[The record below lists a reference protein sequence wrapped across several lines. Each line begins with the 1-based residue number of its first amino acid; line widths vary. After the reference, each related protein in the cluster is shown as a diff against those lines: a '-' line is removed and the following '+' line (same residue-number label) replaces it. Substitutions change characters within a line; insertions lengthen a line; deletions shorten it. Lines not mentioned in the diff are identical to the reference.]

1 MRKCFYSEPLRL
13 QDKNELGLFAPLQFN
28 PILLSNTAAHTKVKR
43 TVLRITSN
51 QLVQNC
57 EGASRREF
65 LRIGALGLG
74 GLTLPRMLAL
84 AGENTS
90 VVRDKAVV
98 VLNLQ
103 GGPSQVETF
112 DPKMTAPREYRAMFG
127 EVKTTLPGI
136 TFGAQF
142 PMLAKLA
149 HKMAVV
155 RSYRHGIGSHGPAAL
170 HVAAGGNP
178 TGACMASLYAR
189 VAGITNP
196 KTGIPN
202 NTIVIPAAAGS
213 EYKDLSAVPQRVTD
227 TGSLPP
233 AYKAFDPSKGSTLL
247 DDMKLNL
254 PSGRFD
260 NRRELLQQFDKLRR
274 NVDTQIQNVSTFEQQ
289 AINIV
294 LRGMSTAFDL
304 SKEDSRT
311 IERYDTGQIKPSAS
325 VQKRNSYAKQFSP
338 VALGKQM
345 LMARRLVEAGCGF
358 VTVTCTGWDMHGGG
372 KEYTIT
378 DGMPVQAPA
387 VDRAASAFIEDL
399 IQRGL
404 YDKVLLVITGEFG
417 RTPKINNKGG
427 RDHWG
432 NLCTL
437 AFAGGGLKMGQ
448 VVGAS
453 NKTVSE
459 PARDQVTSNQLLGTV
474 MHTLMDIPNLR
485 LRTDLPGDIQRVITS
500 SRPIPQL
507 V

>member
-1 MRKCFYSEPLRL
+1 M
-13 QDKNELGLFAPLQFN
+13 
-28 PILLSNTAAHTKVKR
+28 
-43 TVLRITSN
+43 LRITSN
-51 QLVQNC
+51 QLAQNC
-57 EGASRREF
+57 EGGNRREF

-74 GLTLPRMLAL
+74 GLTLPGMLAV
-84 AGENTS
+84 AGEDTS

-127 EVKTTLPGI
+127 EVKTSLPGI
-136 TFGAQF
+136 TFGSQF

-149 HKMAVV
+149 NKMAVV

-178 TGACMASLYAR
+178 TKACMASLYAR

-196 KTGIPN
+196 RTGLPN
-202 NTIVIPAAAGS
+202 NTIVIPAAIGPD
-213 EYKDLSAVPQRVTD
+213 YKNLSAVPQRVTD
-227 TGSLPP
+227 TGTLPA

-247 DDMKLNL
+247 EDMKLNL
-254 PSGRFD
+254 PAGRLD
-260 NRRELLQQFDKLRR
+260 DRKSLLHELDQLRR
-274 NVDTQIQNVSTFEQQ
+274 RVDSQIENTSTFEQQ
-289 AINIV
+289 AMNIV
-294 LRGMSTAFDL
+294 LRGMSSAFDL
-304 SKEDSRT
+304 SKEAPHT
-311 IERYDTGQIKPSAS
+311 LARYDTAAITPDAGTM
-325 VQKRNSYAKQFSP
+325 KRNSYAKQFSP
-338 VALGKQM
+338 VTLGKQM

-387 VDRAASAFIEDL
+387 VDRAASAFIEDI

-404 YDKVLLVITGEFG
+404 YEKVLLVITGEFG

-459 PARDQVTSNQLLGTV
+459 PARDLVSSNMLLGTI
-474 MHTLMDIPNLR
+474 MHTLLDIPNLR
-485 LRTDLPGDIQRVITS
+485 LRTDLPDDVQRVIS
-500 SRPIPQL
+500 NSRPIPQL

>member
-1 MRKCFYSEPLRL
+1 MM
-13 QDKNELGLFAPLQFN
+13 
-28 PILLSNTAAHTKVKR
+28 
-43 TVLRITSN
+43 RITSN
-51 QLVQNC
+51 EFTRTC

-74 GLTLPRMLAL
+74 GLTLPGILAL
-84 AGENTS
+84 AGENTN

-155 RSYRHGIGSHGPAAL
+155 RSYQHGIGSHGPAAL
-170 HVAAGGNP
+170 HVASGGNP
-178 TGACMASLYAR
+178 TGACMASLYSR
-189 VAGITNP
+189 VAGITNA

-202 NTIVIPAAAGS
+202 NTIVIPTACGP
-213 EYKDLSAVPQRVTD
+213 EYKGLSAVPQRVTD

-247 DDMKLNL
+247 EDMKLNL

-274 NVDTQIQNVSTFEQQ
+274 NVDTQIKNVSTFEQQ
-289 AINIV
+289 AMDIV
-294 LRGMSTAFDL
+294 LRGMSKAFDL
-304 SKEDSRT
+304 SKEDT
-311 IERYDTGQIKPSAS
+311 HTLERYDTGHIKPDAD
-325 VQKRNSYAKQFSP
+325 VQKRNSYAKRFSP

-404 YDKVLLVITGEFG
+404 YEKVLLVITGEFG

-437 AFAGGGLKMGQ
+437 AFAGGDLKMGQ

-459 PARDQVTSNQLLGTV
+459 PARDQVSSNQLLGTI
-474 MHTLMDIPNLR
+474 MHSLLDIPNLR
-485 LRTDLPGDIQRVITS
+485 LRTDLPDDVQRVITT

>member
-1 MRKCFYSEPLRL
+1 MINVTANQINRDCA
-13 QDKNELGLFAPLQFN
+13 GAP
-28 PILLSNTAAHTKVKR
+28 
-43 TVLRITSN
+43 
-51 QLVQNC
+51 
-57 EGASRREF
+57 RREF

-74 GLTLPRMLAL
+74 GVTLPRVLAL
-84 AGENTS
+84 ASGGLD
-90 VVRDKAVV
+90 VVHDKAVV
-98 VLNLQ
+98 ILNLQ
-103 GGPSQVETF
+103 GGPTQVETF

-127 EVKTTLPGI
+127 EVKTTLPGV
-136 TFGAQF
+136 TFGSQF

-155 RSYRHGIGSHGPAAL
+155 RSYRHGISSHGPAAL

-178 TGACMASLYAR
+178 TGACMASLYSR

-202 NTIVIPAAAGS
+202 NTIVIPAAAGPA
-213 EYKDLSAVPQRVTD
+213 YKDLSAVPQRVTA

-247 DDMKLNL
+247 EDMKLNL
-254 PSGRFD
+254 PNGRFD
-260 NRRELLQQFDKLRR
+260 DRRQLLKEFDKLRR
-274 NVDTQIQNVSTFEQQ
+274 RVDTQIENASAFEQQ
-289 AINIV
+289 ALNIV
-294 LRGMSTAFDL
+294 LRGISKAFDL
-304 SKEDSRT
+304 SKEDPRT
-311 IERYDTGQIKPSAS
+311 LARYDTGHIKPDAGTM
-325 VQKRNSYAKQFSP
+325 KRNSYAKQFSP

-358 VTVTCTGWDMHGGG
+358 LTVTCTGWDMHGGG
-372 KEYTIT
+372 KEYTVT

-387 VDRAASAFIEDL
+387 VDRAASAFIEDI

-404 YDKVLLVITGEFG
+404 YEKVLLVITGEFG
-417 RTPKINNKGG
+417 RTPKINPKGG

-448 VVGAS
+448 VIGAS

-459 PARDQVTSNQLLGTV
+459 PARDLVTSNMLLGTV
-474 MHTLMDIPNLR
+474 MHTLMNTSTLR
-485 LRTDLPGDIQRVITS
+485 LRTDLPDDVRGVIS
-500 SRPIPQL
+500 NSRPIPQL

>member
-1 MRKCFYSEPLRL
+1 
-13 QDKNELGLFAPLQFN
+13 
-28 PILLSNTAAHTKVKR
+28 
-43 TVLRITSN
+43 
-51 QLVQNC
+51 
-57 EGASRREF
+57 
-65 LRIGALGLG
+65 
-74 GLTLPRMLAL
+74 MLAL
-84 AGENTS
+84 ASGGLD
-90 VVRDKAVV
+90 VVHDKAVV
-98 VLNLQ
+98 ILNLQ

-112 DPKMTAPREYRAMFG
+112 DPKMSAPLEYRAMFG
-127 EVKTTLPGI
+127 EVKTTLPGV
-136 TFGAQF
+136 TFGSQF

-155 RSYRHGIGSHGPAAL
+155 RSYRHGISSHGPAAL

-178 TGACMASLYAR
+178 TGACMASLYSR

-202 NTIVIPAAAGS
+202 NTIVIPAAAGPA
-213 EYKDLSAVPQRVTD
+213 YKDLSAVPQRVTA

-247 DDMKLNL
+247 EDMKLNL
-254 PSGRFD
+254 PNGRFD
-260 NRRELLQQFDKLRR
+260 DRRQLLKEFDKLRR
-274 NVDTQIQNVSTFEQQ
+274 RVDTQIENASAFEQQ
-289 AINIV
+289 ALNIV
-294 LRGMSTAFDL
+294 LRGISKAFDL
-304 SKEDSRT
+304 SKEDPRT
-311 IERYDTGQIKPSAS
+311 LARYDTGHIKPDAGTM
-325 VQKRNSYAKQFSP
+325 KRNSYAKQFSP

-358 VTVTCTGWDMHGGG
+358 LTVTCTGWDMHGGG
-372 KEYTIT
+372 KEYTVT

-387 VDRAASAFIEDL
+387 VDRAASAFIEDI

-404 YDKVLLVITGEFG
+404 YEKVLLVITGEFG
-417 RTPKINNKGG
+417 RTPKINPKGG

-448 VVGAS
+448 VIGAS

-459 PARDQVTSNQLLGTV
+459 PARDLVTSNMLLGTV
-474 MHTLMDIPNLR
+474 MHTLMDTSTLR
-485 LRTDLPGDIQRVITS
+485 LRTDLPDDVRGVIS
-500 SRPIPQL
+500 NSRPIPQL

>member
-1 MRKCFYSEPLRL
+1 M
-13 QDKNELGLFAPLQFN
+13 
-28 PILLSNTAAHTKVKR
+28 I
-43 TVLRITSN
+43 RITSN
-51 QLVQNC
+51 DLASTC
-57 EGASRREF
+57 EGVSRREF

-74 GLTLPRMLAL
+74 GLTLPRMLAV
-84 AGENTS
+84 AGEATS

-127 EVKTTLPGI
+127 EVKTSLPGI

-149 HKMAVV
+149 NKMAVV

-178 TGACMASLYAR
+178 TKACMASLYAR

-196 KTGIPN
+196 RTGLPN
-202 NTIVIPAAAGS
+202 NTIVIPAAIS
-213 EYKDLSAVPQRVTD
+213 PDYKDLSAVPQRVTD
-227 TGSLPP
+227 TGTLPP

-247 DDMKLNL
+247 EDMKLNL
-254 PSGRFD
+254 PAGRFD
-260 NRRELLQQFDKLRR
+260 DRKSLLREFDQLRR
-274 NVDTQIQNVSTFEQQ
+274 RVDSQIENTSTFEQQ
-289 AINIV
+289 AMNIV
-294 LRGMSTAFDL
+294 LRGMSAAFDL
-304 SKEDSRT
+304 SKEDPRT
-311 IERYDTGQIKPSAS
+311 LARYDTGAIKPDAGTM
-325 VQKRNSYAKQFSP
+325 KRNSYAKQFSP

-387 VDRAASAFIEDL
+387 VDRAASAFIEDI

-404 YDKVLLVITGEFG
+404 YEKVLLVITGEFG
-417 RTPKINNKGG
+417 RTPKLNAKGG

-448 VVGAS
+448 IIGAS

-459 PARDQVTSNQLLGTV
+459 PARDQVSSSQLLGTV
-474 MHTLMDIPNLR
+474 MHTLLDIPNLR
-485 LRTDLPGDIQRVITS
+485 LRNNFPAEIQRVITNS
-500 SRPIPQL
+500 QPIKQL
-507 V
+507 I

>member
-1 MRKCFYSEPLRL
+1 M
-13 QDKNELGLFAPLQFN
+13 
-28 PILLSNTAAHTKVKR
+28 I
-43 TVLRITSN
+43 RITSN
-51 QLVQNC
+51 DLASTC
-57 EGASRREF
+57 EGVSRREF

-74 GLTLPRMLAL
+74 GLTLPRMLAV
-84 AGENTS
+84 AGEATS

-127 EVKTTLPGI
+127 EVKTSLPGI

-149 HKMAVV
+149 NKMAVV
-155 RSYRHGIGSHGPAAL
+155 RSYRHGISSHGPAAL

-178 TGACMASLYAR
+178 TKACMASLYAR

-196 KTGIPN
+196 RTGLPN
-202 NTIVIPAAAGS
+202 NTIVIPAAIS
-213 EYKDLSAVPQRVTD
+213 PDYKDLSAVPQRVTD
-227 TGSLPP
+227 TGTLPP

-247 DDMKLNL
+247 EDMKLNL
-254 PSGRFD
+254 PAGRFD
-260 NRRELLQQFDKLRR
+260 DRKSLLREFDQLRR
-274 NVDTQIQNVSTFEQQ
+274 RVDSQIENTSTFEQQ
-289 AINIV
+289 AMNIV
-294 LRGMSTAFDL
+294 LRGMSAAFDL
-304 SKEDSRT
+304 SKEDPRT
-311 IERYDTGQIKPSAS
+311 LARYDTGAIKPDAGTM
-325 VQKRNSYAKQFSP
+325 KRNSYAKQFSP

-387 VDRAASAFIEDL
+387 VDRAASAFIEDI

-404 YDKVLLVITGEFG
+404 YEKVLLVITGEFG
-417 RTPKINNKGG
+417 RTPKINAKGG

-448 VVGAS
+448 IIGAS

-459 PARDQVTSNQLLGTV
+459 PARDQVSSSQLLGTV
-474 MHTLMDIPNLR
+474 MHTLLDIPNLR
-485 LRTDLPGDIQRVITS
+485 LRNNFPAEIQRVITNS
-500 SRPIPQL
+500 QPIKQL
-507 V
+507 I

>member
-1 MRKCFYSEPLRL
+1 M
-13 QDKNELGLFAPLQFN
+13 
-28 PILLSNTAAHTKVKR
+28 I
-43 TVLRITSN
+43 RITSN
-51 QLVQNC
+51 DLASTC
-57 EGASRREF
+57 EGVSRREF

-74 GLTLPRMLAL
+74 GLTLPRMLAV
-84 AGENTS
+84 AGEATS

-127 EVKTTLPGI
+127 EVKTSLPGI

-149 HKMAVV
+149 NKMAVV
-155 RSYRHGIGSHGPAAL
+155 RSYRHGISSHGPAAL

-178 TGACMASLYAR
+178 TKACMASLYAR

-196 KTGIPN
+196 RTGLPN
-202 NTIVIPAAAGS
+202 NTIVIPAAIS
-213 EYKDLSAVPQRVTD
+213 PDYKDLSAVPQRVTD
-227 TGSLPP
+227 TGTLPP

-247 DDMKLNL
+247 EDMKLNL
-254 PSGRFD
+254 PAGRFD
-260 NRRELLQQFDKLRR
+260 DRKSLLREFDQLRR
-274 NVDTQIQNVSTFEQQ
+274 RVDSQIENTSTFEQQ
-289 AINIV
+289 AMNIV
-294 LRGMSTAFDL
+294 LRGMSAAFDL
-304 SKEDSRT
+304 SKEDPRT
-311 IERYDTGQIKPSAS
+311 LARYDTGDIKPDAGTM
-325 VQKRNSYAKQFSP
+325 KRNSYAKQFSP

-387 VDRAASAFIEDL
+387 VDRAASAFIEDI

-404 YDKVLLVITGEFG
+404 YEKVLLVITGEFG
-417 RTPKINNKGG
+417 RTPKINAKGG

-448 VVGAS
+448 IIGAS

-459 PARDQVTSNQLLGTV
+459 PARDHVSSSQLLGAV
-474 MHTLMDIPNLR
+474 MHTLLDIPNLR
-485 LRTDLPGDIQRVITS
+485 LRNNFPPEIQRVITNS
-500 SRPIPQL
+500 QPIKQL
-507 V
+507 I

>member
-1 MRKCFYSEPLRL
+1 M
-13 QDKNELGLFAPLQFN
+13 
-28 PILLSNTAAHTKVKR
+28 I
-43 TVLRITSN
+43 RITSN
-51 QLVQNC
+51 DLASTC
-57 EGASRREF
+57 EGVSRREF

-74 GLTLPRMLAL
+74 GLTLPRMLTV
-84 AGENTS
+84 AGEDTS

-127 EVKTTLPGI
+127 EVKTSLPGI

-149 HKMAVV
+149 NKMAVV

-178 TGACMASLYAR
+178 TKACMASLYAR

-196 KTGIPN
+196 RPGLPN
-202 NTIVIPAAAGS
+202 NTIVIPAAIS
-213 EYKDLSAVPQRVTD
+213 PDYKDLSAVPQRVTD
-227 TGSLPP
+227 TGTLPP

-247 DDMKLNL
+247 EDMKLNL
-254 PSGRFD
+254 PAGRFD
-260 NRRELLQQFDKLRR
+260 DRKSLLREFDQLRR
-274 NVDTQIQNVSTFEQQ
+274 RVDSQIENTSTFEQQ
-289 AINIV
+289 AMNIV
-294 LRGMSTAFDL
+294 LRGMSAAFDL
-304 SKEDSRT
+304 SKEDPRT
-311 IERYDTGQIKPSAS
+311 LARYDTGDIKPDAGTM
-325 VQKRNSYAKQFSP
+325 KRNSYAKQFSP

-387 VDRAASAFIEDL
+387 VDRAASDFIEDI

-404 YDKVLLVITGEFG
+404 YEKELLVITGEFG
-417 RTPKINNKGG
+417 RTPKINAKGG

-448 VVGAS
+448 IIGAS
-453 NKTVSE
+453 NKPVSE
-459 PARDQVTSNQLLGTV
+459 PARDQVSSSQLLGTV
-474 MHTLMDIPNLR
+474 MHTLLDIPNLR
-485 LRTDLPGDIQRVITS
+485 LRNNFPAEIQRVITNS
-500 SRPIPQL
+500 QPIKQL
-507 V
+507 I

>member
-1 MRKCFYSEPLRL
+1 M
-13 QDKNELGLFAPLQFN
+13 
-28 PILLSNTAAHTKVKR
+28 
-43 TVLRITSN
+43 RITSN
-51 QLVQNC
+51 QLAQNC
-57 EGASRREF
+57 EGGSRREF

-74 GLTLPRMLAL
+74 GLTLPGMLAV
-84 AGENTS
+84 AGEDTS

-127 EVKTTLPGI
+127 EVKTSLPGI
-136 TFGAQF
+136 TFGSQF

-149 HKMAVV
+149 NKMAVV

-178 TGACMASLYAR
+178 TKACMASLYAR

-196 KTGIPN
+196 RTGLPN
-202 NTIVIPAAAGS
+202 NTIVIPAAIGPD
-213 EYKDLSAVPQRVTD
+213 YKNLSAVPQRVTD
-227 TGSLPP
+227 TGTLPP

-247 DDMKLNL
+247 EDMKLNL
-254 PSGRFD
+254 PAGRFD
-260 NRRELLQQFDKLRR
+260 DRKSLLHEFDQLRHR
-274 NVDTQIQNVSTFEQQ
+274 VDSQIENTSTFEQQ
-289 AINIV
+289 AMNIV
-294 LRGMSTAFDL
+294 LRGMSSAFDL
-304 SKEDSRT
+304 SKEAPHT
-311 IERYDTGQIKPSAS
+311 LARYDTAAIKPDAGTM
-325 VQKRNSYAKQFSP
+325 KRNSYAKQFSP
-338 VALGKQM
+338 VTLGKQM

-387 VDRAASAFIEDL
+387 VDRAASAFIEDI

-404 YDKVLLVITGEFG
+404 YEKVLLVITGEFG

-459 PARDQVTSNQLLGTV
+459 PARDLVSSNMLLGTI
-474 MHTLMDIPNLR
+474 MHTLLDIPNLR
-485 LRTDLPGDIQRVITS
+485 LRTDLPDDVQRVITS

>member
-1 MRKCFYSEPLRL
+1 
-13 QDKNELGLFAPLQFN
+13 
-28 PILLSNTAAHTKVKR
+28 
-43 TVLRITSN
+43 
-51 QLVQNC
+51 
-57 EGASRREF
+57 
-65 LRIGALGLG
+65 
-74 GLTLPRMLAL
+74 MLAV
-84 AGENTS
+84 AGEATS

-127 EVKTTLPGI
+127 EVKTSLPGI

-149 HKMAVV
+149 NKMAVV
-155 RSYRHGIGSHGPAAL
+155 RSYRHGISSHGPAAL

-178 TGACMASLYAR
+178 TKACMASLYAR

-196 KTGIPN
+196 RTGLPN
-202 NTIVIPAAAGS
+202 NTIVIPAAIS
-213 EYKDLSAVPQRVTD
+213 PDYKDLSAVPQRVTD
-227 TGSLPP
+227 TGTLPP

-247 DDMKLNL
+247 EDMKLNL
-254 PSGRFD
+254 PADRFD
-260 NRRELLQQFDKLRR
+260 DRKSLLREFDQLRR
-274 NVDTQIQNVSTFEQQ
+274 RVDSQIENTSTFEQQ
-289 AINIV
+289 AMNIV
-294 LRGMSTAFDL
+294 LRGMSAAFDL

-311 IERYDTGQIKPSAS
+311 LARYDTAAIKPDAGTM
-325 VQKRNSYAKQFSP
+325 KRNSYAKQFSP

-387 VDRAASAFIEDL
+387 VDRAASAFIEDI

-404 YDKVLLVITGEFG
+404 YEKVLLVITGEFG
-417 RTPKINNKGG
+417 RTPKLNAKGG

-448 VVGAS
+448 IIGAS

-459 PARDQVTSNQLLGTV
+459 PARDHVSSSQLLGTV
-474 MHTLMDIPNLR
+474 MHTLLDIPNLR
-485 LRTDLPGDIQRVITS
+485 LRNNFPAEIQQIITNS
-500 SRPIPQL
+500 QPIKQL

>member
-1 MRKCFYSEPLRL
+1 M
-13 QDKNELGLFAPLQFN
+13 
-28 PILLSNTAAHTKVKR
+28 
-43 TVLRITSN
+43 LRITSN

-57 EGASRREF
+57 EGGSRREF

-74 GLTLPRMLAL
+74 GLTLPRMLAV
-84 AGENTS
+84 AGEDTS

-127 EVKTTLPGI
+127 EVKTSLPGI
-136 TFGAQF
+136 TFGSQF

-149 HKMAVV
+149 NKMAVV

-178 TGACMASLYAR
+178 TKACMASLYAR

-196 KTGIPN
+196 RTGLPN
-202 NTIVIPAAAGS
+202 NTIVIPAAIGPD
-213 EYKDLSAVPQRVTD
+213 YKNLSAVPQRVTD
-227 TGSLPP
+227 TGTLPP

-247 DDMKLNL
+247 EDMKLNL
-254 PSGRFD
+254 PAGRFD
-260 NRRELLQQFDKLRR
+260 DRKSLLHEFDQLRHR
-274 NVDTQIQNVSTFEQQ
+274 VDSQIENTSTFEQQ
-289 AINIV
+289 AMNIV
-294 LRGMSTAFDL
+294 LRGMSSAFDL
-304 SKEDSRT
+304 SKEAPHT
-311 IERYDTGQIKPSAS
+311 LARYDTAAIKPDAGTM
-325 VQKRNSYAKQFSP
+325 KRNSYAKQFSP
-338 VALGKQM
+338 VTLGKQM

-387 VDRAASAFIEDL
+387 VDRAASAFIEDI

-404 YDKVLLVITGEFG
+404 YEKVLLVITGEFG

-432 NLCTL
+432 NLSTL
-437 AFAGGGLKMGQ
+437 AYAGGGLKMGQ

-459 PARDQVTSNQLLGTV
+459 PARDLVSSNMLLGTI
-474 MHTLMDIPNLR
+474 MHTLLDIPNLR
-485 LRTDLPGDIQRVITS
+485 LRTDLPDDVQRVIS
-500 SRPIPQL
+500 NSRPIPQL

>member
-1 MRKCFYSEPLRL
+1 M
-13 QDKNELGLFAPLQFN
+13 
-28 PILLSNTAAHTKVKR
+28 LS
-43 TVLRITSN
+43 ITSN
-51 QLVQNC
+51 DWATNC
-57 EGASRREF
+57 EGVRRREF

-84 AGENTS
+84 ASGGLD
-90 VVRDKAVV
+90 VVHDKAVV
-98 VLNLQ
+98 ILNLQ

-112 DPKMTAPREYRAMFG
+112 DPKMSAPLEYRAMFG
-127 EVKTTLPGI
+127 EVKTTLPGV
-136 TFGAQF
+136 TFGSQF

-155 RSYRHGIGSHGPAAL
+155 RSYRHGISSHGPAAL

-178 TGACMASLYAR
+178 TGACMASLYSR

-202 NTIVIPAAAGS
+202 NTIVIPAAAGPA
-213 EYKDLSAVPQRVTD
+213 YKDLSAVPQRVTA

-247 DDMKLNL
+247 EDMKLNL
-254 PSGRFD
+254 PNGRFD
-260 NRRELLQQFDKLRR
+260 DRRQLLKEFDKLRR
-274 NVDTQIQNVSTFEQQ
+274 RVDTQIENASAFEQQ
-289 AINIV
+289 ALNIV
-294 LRGMSTAFDL
+294 LRGISKAFDL
-304 SKEDSRT
+304 SKEDPRT
-311 IERYDTGQIKPSAS
+311 LARYDTGHIKPDAGTM
-325 VQKRNSYAKQFSP
+325 KRNSYAKQFSP

-358 VTVTCTGWDMHGGG
+358 LTVTCTGWDMHGGG
-372 KEYTIT
+372 KEYTVT

-387 VDRAASAFIEDL
+387 VDRAASAFIEDI

-404 YDKVLLVITGEFG
+404 YEKVLLVITGEFG
-417 RTPKINNKGG
+417 RTPKINPKGG

-448 VVGAS
+448 VIGAS

-459 PARDQVTSNQLLGTV
+459 PARDLVTSNMLLGTV
-474 MHTLMDIPNLR
+474 MHTLMDTSTLR
-485 LRTDLPGDIQRVITS
+485 LRTNLPDDVRGVIS
-500 SRPIPQL
+500 NSRPIPQL

>member
-1 MRKCFYSEPLRL
+1 M
-13 QDKNELGLFAPLQFN
+13 
-28 PILLSNTAAHTKVKR
+28 LS
-43 TVLRITSN
+43 ITSN
-51 QLVQNC
+51 DWATNC
-57 EGASRREF
+57 EGVRRREF

-84 AGENTS
+84 ASGGLD
-90 VVRDKAVV
+90 VVHDKAVV
-98 VLNLQ
+98 ILNLQ
-103 GGPSQVETF
+103 GGPTQVETF
-112 DPKMTAPREYRAMFG
+112 DPKMSAPREYRSMFG
-127 EVKTTLPGI
+127 EVKTTLPGV
-136 TFGAQF
+136 TFGSQF

-155 RSYRHGIGSHGPAAL
+155 RSYRHGISSHGPAAL

-178 TGACMASLYAR
+178 TGACMASLYSR

-202 NTIVIPAAAGS
+202 NTIVIPAAAGPA
-213 EYKDLSAVPQRVTD
+213 YKDLSAVPQRVTA

-247 DDMKLNL
+247 EDMKLNL
-254 PSGRFD
+254 PNGRFD
-260 NRRELLQQFDKLRR
+260 DRRQLLKEFDKLRR
-274 NVDTQIQNVSTFEQQ
+274 RVDTQIENASAFEQQ
-289 AINIV
+289 ALNIV
-294 LRGMSTAFDL
+294 LRGISKAFDL
-304 SKEDSRT
+304 SKEDPRT
-311 IERYDTGQIKPSAS
+311 LARYDTGHIKPDAGTM
-325 VQKRNSYAKQFSP
+325 KRNSYAKQFSP

-358 VTVTCTGWDMHGGG
+358 LTVTCTGWDMHGGG
-372 KEYTIT
+372 KEYTVT

-387 VDRAASAFIEDL
+387 VDRAASAFIEDI

-404 YDKVLLVITGEFG
+404 YEKVLLVITGEFG
-417 RTPKINNKGG
+417 RTPKINPKGG

-448 VVGAS
+448 VIGAS

-459 PARDQVTSNQLLGTV
+459 PARDLVTSNMLLGTV
-474 MHTLMDIPNLR
+474 MHTLMNTSTLR
-485 LRTDLPGDIQRVITS
+485 LRTDLPDDVRGVIS
-500 SRPIPQL
+500 NSRPIPQL

>member
-1 MRKCFYSEPLRL
+1 M
-13 QDKNELGLFAPLQFN
+13 
-28 PILLSNTAAHTKVKR
+28 LS
-43 TVLRITSN
+43 ITSN
-51 QLVQNC
+51 DWATNC
-57 EGASRREF
+57 EGVRRREF

-84 AGENTS
+84 ASGGLD
-90 VVRDKAVV
+90 VVHDKAVV
-98 VLNLQ
+98 ILNLQ

-112 DPKMTAPREYRAMFG
+112 DPKMSAPLEYRAMFG
-127 EVKTTLPGI
+127 EVKTTLPGV
-136 TFGAQF
+136 TFGSQF

-155 RSYRHGIGSHGPAAL
+155 RSYRHGISSHGPAAL

-178 TGACMASLYAR
+178 TGACMASLYSR

-202 NTIVIPAAAGS
+202 NTIVIPAAAGPA
-213 EYKDLSAVPQRVTD
+213 YKDLSAVPQRVTA

-247 DDMKLNL
+247 EDMKLNL
-254 PSGRFD
+254 PNGRFD
-260 NRRELLQQFDKLRR
+260 DRRQLLKEFNKLRR
-274 NVDTQIQNVSTFEQQ
+274 RVDTQIENASAFEQQ
-289 AINIV
+289 ALNIV
-294 LRGMSTAFDL
+294 LRGISKAFDL
-304 SKEDSRT
+304 SKEDPRT
-311 IERYDTGQIKPSAS
+311 LARYDTGHIKPDAGTM
-325 VQKRNSYAKQFSP
+325 KRNSYAKQFSP

-358 VTVTCTGWDMHGGG
+358 LTVTCTGWDMHGGG
-372 KEYTIT
+372 KEYTVT

-387 VDRAASAFIEDL
+387 VDRAASAFIEDI

-404 YDKVLLVITGEFG
+404 YEKVLLVITGEFG
-417 RTPKINNKGG
+417 RTPTINPKGG

-448 VVGAS
+448 VIGAS

-459 PARDQVTSNQLLGTV
+459 PARDLVTSNMLLGTV
-474 MHTLMDIPNLR
+474 MHTLMDTSTLR
-485 LRTDLPGDIQRVITS
+485 LRTNLPDDVRGVIS
-500 SRPIPQL
+500 NSRPIPQL

>member
-1 MRKCFYSEPLRL
+1 MINVTANQINRDCA
-13 QDKNELGLFAPLQFN
+13 GAP
-28 PILLSNTAAHTKVKR
+28 
-43 TVLRITSN
+43 
-51 QLVQNC
+51 
-57 EGASRREF
+57 RREF

-84 AGENTS
+84 ASGGLD
-90 VVRDKAVV
+90 VVHDKAVV
-98 VLNLQ
+98 ILNLQ

-112 DPKMTAPREYRAMFG
+112 DPKMSAPLEYRAMFG
-127 EVKTTLPGI
+127 EVKTTLPGV
-136 TFGAQF
+136 TFGSQF

-155 RSYRHGIGSHGPAAL
+155 RSYRHGISSHGPAAL

-178 TGACMASLYAR
+178 TGACMASLYSR

-202 NTIVIPAAAGS
+202 NTIVIPAAAGPA
-213 EYKDLSAVPQRVTD
+213 YKDLSAVPQRVTA

-247 DDMKLNL
+247 EDMKLNL
-254 PSGRFD
+254 PNGRFD
-260 NRRELLQQFDKLRR
+260 DRRQLLKEFDKLRR
-274 NVDTQIQNVSTFEQQ
+274 RVDTQIENASAFEQQ
-289 AINIV
+289 ALNIV
-294 LRGMSTAFDL
+294 LRGISKAFDL
-304 SKEDSRT
+304 SKEDPRT
-311 IERYDTGQIKPSAS
+311 LARYDTGHIKPDAGTM
-325 VQKRNSYAKQFSP
+325 KRNSYAKQFSP

-358 VTVTCTGWDMHGGG
+358 LTVTCTGWDMHGGG
-372 KEYTIT
+372 KEYTVT

-387 VDRAASAFIEDL
+387 VDRAASAFIEDI

-404 YDKVLLVITGEFG
+404 YEKVLLVITGEFG
-417 RTPKINNKGG
+417 RTPKINPKGG

-448 VVGAS
+448 VIGAS

-459 PARDQVTSNQLLGTV
+459 PARDLVTSNMLLGTV
-474 MHTLMDIPNLR
+474 MHTLMNTSTLR
-485 LRTDLPGDIQRVITS
+485 LRTDLPDDVRGVIS
-500 SRPIPQL
+500 NSRPIPQL

>member
-1 MRKCFYSEPLRL
+1 M
-13 QDKNELGLFAPLQFN
+13 
-28 PILLSNTAAHTKVKR
+28 I
-43 TVLRITSN
+43 RITSN
-51 QLVQNC
+51 DLASTC
-57 EGASRREF
+57 EGVSRREF

-74 GLTLPRMLAL
+74 GLTLPRMLAV
-84 AGENTS
+84 AGEATS

-127 EVKTTLPGI
+127 EVKTSLPGI

-149 HKMAVV
+149 NKMAVV

-178 TGACMASLYAR
+178 TKACMASLYAR

-196 KTGIPN
+196 RTGLPN
-202 NTIVIPAAAGS
+202 NTIVIPAAIS
-213 EYKDLSAVPQRVTD
+213 PDYKDLSAVPQRVTD
-227 TGSLPP
+227 TGTLPP

-247 DDMKLNL
+247 EDMKLNL
-254 PSGRFD
+254 PAGRFD
-260 NRRELLQQFDKLRR
+260 DRKSLLREFDQLRR
-274 NVDTQIQNVSTFEQQ
+274 RVDSQIENTSTFEQQ
-289 AINIV
+289 AMNIV
-294 LRGMSTAFDL
+294 LRGMSAAFDL
-304 SKEDSRT
+304 SKEDPRT
-311 IERYDTGQIKPSAS
+311 LARYDTAAIKPDAGTM
-325 VQKRNSYAKQFSP
+325 KRNSYAKQFSP

-387 VDRAASAFIEDL
+387 VDRAASAFIEDI

-404 YDKVLLVITGEFG
+404 YEKVLLVITGEFG
-417 RTPKINNKGG
+417 RTPKLNAKGG

-448 VVGAS
+448 IIGAS

-459 PARDQVTSNQLLGTV
+459 PARDQVSSSQLLGTV
-474 MHTLMDIPNLR
+474 MHTLLDIPNLR
-485 LRTDLPGDIQRVITS
+485 LRNNFPAEIQRVITNS
-500 SRPIPQL
+500 QPIKQL
-507 V
+507 I

>member
-1 MRKCFYSEPLRL
+1 M
-13 QDKNELGLFAPLQFN
+13 
-28 PILLSNTAAHTKVKR
+28 I
-43 TVLRITSN
+43 RITSN
-51 QLVQNC
+51 DLASTC
-57 EGASRREF
+57 EGVSRREF

-74 GLTLPRMLAL
+74 GLTLPRMLAV
-84 AGENTS
+84 AGEATS

-127 EVKTTLPGI
+127 EVKTSLPGI

-149 HKMAVV
+149 NKMAVV
-155 RSYRHGIGSHGPAAL
+155 RSYRHGISSHGPAAL

-178 TGACMASLYAR
+178 TKACMASLYAR

-196 KTGIPN
+196 RTGLPN
-202 NTIVIPAAAGS
+202 NTIVIPAAIS
-213 EYKDLSAVPQRVTD
+213 PDYKDLSAVPQRVTD
-227 TGSLPP
+227 TGTLPP

-247 DDMKLNL
+247 EDMKLNL
-254 PSGRFD
+254 PAGRFD
-260 NRRELLQQFDKLRR
+260 DRKSLLREFDQLRR
-274 NVDTQIQNVSTFEQQ
+274 RVDSQIENTSTFEQQ
-289 AINIV
+289 AMNIV
-294 LRGMSTAFDL
+294 LRGMSAAFDL
-304 SKEDSRT
+304 SKEDPRT
-311 IERYDTGQIKPSAS
+311 LARYDTGDIKPDAGTM
-325 VQKRNSYAKQFSP
+325 KRNSYAKQFSP

-387 VDRAASAFIEDL
+387 VDRAASAFIEDI

-404 YDKVLLVITGEFG
+404 YEKVLLVITGEFG
-417 RTPKINNKGG
+417 RTPKINAKGG

-448 VVGAS
+448 IIGAS

-459 PARDQVTSNQLLGTV
+459 PARDQVSSSQLLGTV
-474 MHTLMDIPNLR
+474 MHTLLDIPNLR
-485 LRTDLPGDIQRVITS
+485 LRNNFPAEIQRVITNS
-500 SRPIPQL
+500 QPIRQL

>member
-1 MRKCFYSEPLRL
+1 MM
-13 QDKNELGLFAPLQFN
+13 
-28 PILLSNTAAHTKVKR
+28 
-43 TVLRITSN
+43 RITSN
-51 QLVQNC
+51 QLAQNC
-57 EGASRREF
+57 EGGSRREF

-74 GLTLPRMLAL
+74 GLTLPRMLAV
-84 AGENTS
+84 AGEDTS

-127 EVKTTLPGI
+127 EVKTSLPGI
-136 TFGAQF
+136 TFGSQF

-149 HKMAVV
+149 NKMAVV

-178 TGACMASLYAR
+178 TKACMASLYAR

-196 KTGIPN
+196 RTGLPN
-202 NTIVIPAAAGS
+202 NTIVIPAAIGPD
-213 EYKDLSAVPQRVTD
+213 YKNLSAVPQRVTD
-227 TGSLPP
+227 TGTLPP

-247 DDMKLNL
+247 EDMKLNL
-254 PSGRFD
+254 PAGRFD
-260 NRRELLQQFDKLRR
+260 DRKSLLHEFDQLRHR
-274 NVDTQIQNVSTFEQQ
+274 VDSQIENTSTFEQQ
-289 AINIV
+289 AMNIV
-294 LRGMSTAFDL
+294 LRGMSSAFDL
-304 SKEDSRT
+304 SKEAPHT
-311 IERYDTGQIKPSAS
+311 LARYDTAAIKPDAGTM
-325 VQKRNSYAKQFSP
+325 KRNSYAKQFSP
-338 VALGKQM
+338 VTLGKQM

-387 VDRAASAFIEDL
+387 VDRAASAFIEDI

-404 YDKVLLVITGEFG
+404 YEKVLLVITGEFG

-459 PARDQVTSNQLLGTV
+459 PARDLVSSNMLLGTI
-474 MHTLMDIPNLR
+474 MHTLLDIPNLR
-485 LRTDLPGDIQRVITS
+485 LRTDLPDDVQRVITS

>member
-1 MRKCFYSEPLRL
+1 M
-13 QDKNELGLFAPLQFN
+13 
-28 PILLSNTAAHTKVKR
+28 I
-43 TVLRITSN
+43 RITSN
-51 QLVQNC
+51 DLASTC
-57 EGASRREF
+57 EGVSRREF

-74 GLTLPRMLAL
+74 GLTLPRMLAV
-84 AGENTS
+84 AGEATS

-127 EVKTTLPGI
+127 EVKTSLPGI

-149 HKMAVV
+149 NKMAVV
-155 RSYRHGIGSHGPAAL
+155 RSYRHGISSHGPAAL

-178 TGACMASLYAR
+178 TKACMASLYAR

-196 KTGIPN
+196 RTGLPN
-202 NTIVIPAAAGS
+202 NTIVIPAAIS
-213 EYKDLSAVPQRVTD
+213 PDYKDLSAVPQRVTD
-227 TGSLPP
+227 TGTLPP

-247 DDMKLNL
+247 EDMKLNL
-254 PSGRFD
+254 PAGRFD
-260 NRRELLQQFDKLRR
+260 DRKSLLREFDQLRR
-274 NVDTQIQNVSTFEQQ
+274 RVDSQIENTSTFEQQ
-289 AINIV
+289 AMNIV
-294 LRGMSTAFDL
+294 LRGMSAAFDL
-304 SKEDSRT
+304 SKEDPRT
-311 IERYDTGQIKPSAS
+311 LARYDTGDIKPDAGTM
-325 VQKRNSYAKQFSP
+325 KRNSYAKQFSP

-387 VDRAASAFIEDL
+387 VDRAASAFIEDI

-404 YDKVLLVITGEFG
+404 YEKVLLVITGEFG
-417 RTPKINNKGG
+417 RTPKINAKGG

-448 VVGAS
+448 IIGAS

-459 PARDQVTSNQLLGTV
+459 PARDQVSSSQLLGTV
-474 MHTLMDIPNLR
+474 MHTLLDIPNLR
-485 LRTDLPGDIQRVITS
+485 LRNNFPAEIQRVITNS
-500 SRPIPQL
+500 QPIKQL
-507 V
+507 I

>member
-1 MRKCFYSEPLRL
+1 M
-13 QDKNELGLFAPLQFN
+13 
-28 PILLSNTAAHTKVKR
+28 LS
-43 TVLRITSN
+43 ITSN
-51 QLVQNC
+51 DWATNC
-57 EGASRREF
+57 EGVRRREF

-84 AGENTS
+84 ASGGLD
-90 VVRDKAVV
+90 VVHDKAVV
-98 VLNLQ
+98 ILNLQ
-103 GGPSQVETF
+103 GGPTQVETF
-112 DPKMTAPREYRAMFG
+112 DPKMSAPLEYRAMFG
-127 EVKTTLPGI
+127 EVKTTLPGV
-136 TFGAQF
+136 TFGSQF

-155 RSYRHGIGSHGPAAL
+155 RSYRHGLSSHGPAAL

-178 TGACMASLYAR
+178 TGACMASLYSR

-202 NTIVIPAAAGS
+202 NTIVIPAAAGPT
-213 EYKDLSAVPQRVTD
+213 YKDLSAVPQRVTA

-247 DDMKLNL
+247 EDMKLNL
-254 PSGRFD
+254 PNGRFD
-260 NRRELLQQFDKLRR
+260 DRRQLLKEFDKLRR
-274 NVDTQIQNVSTFEQQ
+274 RVDTQIENASAFEQQ
-289 AINIV
+289 ALNIV
-294 LRGMSTAFDL
+294 LRGISKAFDL
-304 SKEDSRT
+304 SKEDPRT
-311 IERYDTGQIKPSAS
+311 LARYDTGHIKPDAGTM
-325 VQKRNSYAKQFSP
+325 KRNSYAKQFSP

-358 VTVTCTGWDMHGGG
+358 LTVTCTGWDMHGGG
-372 KEYTIT
+372 KEYTVT

-387 VDRAASAFIEDL
+387 VDRAASAFIEDI

-404 YDKVLLVITGEFG
+404 YEKVLLVITGEFG
-417 RTPKINNKGG
+417 RTPKINPKGG

-448 VVGAS
+448 VIGAS

-459 PARDQVTSNQLLGTV
+459 PARDLVTSNMLLGTV
-474 MHTLMDIPNLR
+474 MHTLMNTSTLR
-485 LRTDLPGDIQRVITS
+485 LRTDLPDDVRGVIS
-500 SRPIPQL
+500 NSQPIPQL

>member
-1 MRKCFYSEPLRL
+1 M
-13 QDKNELGLFAPLQFN
+13 
-28 PILLSNTAAHTKVKR
+28 I
-43 TVLRITSN
+43 RITSN
-51 QLVQNC
+51 DLASTC
-57 EGASRREF
+57 EGVSRREF

-74 GLTLPRMLAL
+74 GLTLPRMIAV
-84 AGENTS
+84 AGEDTS

-127 EVKTTLPGI
+127 EVKTSLPGI

-149 HKMAVV
+149 NKMAVV
-155 RSYRHGIGSHGPAAL
+155 RSYRHGISSHGPAAL

-178 TGACMASLYAR
+178 TKACMASLYAR

-196 KTGIPN
+196 RTGLPN
-202 NTIVIPAAAGS
+202 NTIVIPAAIS
-213 EYKDLSAVPQRVTD
+213 PDYKDLSAVPQRVTD
-227 TGSLPP
+227 TGTLPP
-233 AYKAFDPSKGSTLL
+233 ASKAFDPSKGSTLL
-247 DDMKLNL
+247 EDMKLNL
-254 PSGRFD
+254 PAGRFD
-260 NRRELLQQFDKLRR
+260 DRKSLLREFDQLRR
-274 NVDTQIQNVSTFEQQ
+274 RVDSQIENTSTFEQQ
-289 AINIV
+289 AMNIV
-294 LRGMSTAFDL
+294 LRGMSAAFDL
-304 SKEDSRT
+304 SKEDPRT
-311 IERYDTGQIKPSAS
+311 LARYDTGAIKPDAGTM
-325 VQKRNSYAKQFSP
+325 KRNSYAKQFSP

-387 VDRAASAFIEDL
+387 VDRAASAFIEDI

-404 YDKVLLVITGEFG
+404 YEKVLLVITGEFG
-417 RTPKINNKGG
+417 RTPKINAKGG

-448 VVGAS
+448 IIGAS

-459 PARDQVTSNQLLGTV
+459 PARDQVSSSQLLGTV
-474 MHTLMDIPNLR
+474 MHTLLDIPNLR
-485 LRTDLPGDIQRVITS
+485 LRNNFPAEIQRVITNS
-500 SRPIPQL
+500 QPIKQL
-507 V
+507 I

>member
-1 MRKCFYSEPLRL
+1 M
-13 QDKNELGLFAPLQFN
+13 
-28 PILLSNTAAHTKVKR
+28 LS
-43 TVLRITSN
+43 ITSN
-51 QLVQNC
+51 DWATNC
-57 EGASRREF
+57 EGVRRREF

-84 AGENTS
+84 ASGGLD
-90 VVRDKAVV
+90 VVHDKAVV
-98 VLNLQ
+98 ILNLQ
-103 GGPSQVETF
+103 GGPTQVETF
-112 DPKMTAPREYRAMFG
+112 DPKMSAPLEYRAMFG
-127 EVKTTLPGI
+127 EVKTTLPGV
-136 TFGAQF
+136 TFGSQF

-155 RSYRHGIGSHGPAAL
+155 RSYRHGISSHGPAAL

-178 TGACMASLYAR
+178 TGACMASLYSR

-202 NTIVIPAAAGS
+202 NTIVIPAAAGPA
-213 EYKDLSAVPQRVTD
+213 YKDLSAVPQRVTA

-247 DDMKLNL
+247 EDMKLNL
-254 PSGRFD
+254 PNGRFD
-260 NRRELLQQFDKLRR
+260 DRRQLLKEFDKLRR
-274 NVDTQIQNVSTFEQQ
+274 RVDTQIENASAFEQQ
-289 AINIV
+289 ALNIV
-294 LRGMSTAFDL
+294 LRGISKAFDL
-304 SKEDSRT
+304 SKEDPRT
-311 IERYDTGQIKPSAS
+311 LARYDTGHIKPDAGTM
-325 VQKRNSYAKQFSP
+325 KRNSYAKQFSP

-358 VTVTCTGWDMHGGG
+358 LTVTCTGWDMHGGG
-372 KEYTIT
+372 KEYTVT

-387 VDRAASAFIEDL
+387 VDRAASAFIEDI

-404 YDKVLLVITGEFG
+404 YEKVLLVITGEFG
-417 RTPKINNKGG
+417 RTPKINPKGG

-448 VVGAS
+448 VIGAS

-459 PARDQVTSNQLLGTV
+459 PARDLVTSNMLLGTV
-474 MHTLMDIPNLR
+474 MHTLMNTSTLR
-485 LRTDLPGDIQRVITS
+485 LRTDLPDDVRGVIS
-500 SRPIPQL
+500 NSRPIPQL

>member
-1 MRKCFYSEPLRL
+1 M
-13 QDKNELGLFAPLQFN
+13 
-28 PILLSNTAAHTKVKR
+28 
-43 TVLRITSN
+43 LRITSN
-51 QLVQNC
+51 QLAQNC
-57 EGASRREF
+57 EGGNRREF

-74 GLTLPRMLAL
+74 GLTLPGMLAV
-84 AGENTS
+84 AGEDTS

-127 EVKTTLPGI
+127 EVKTSLPGI
-136 TFGAQF
+136 TFGSQF

-149 HKMAVV
+149 NKMAVV

-178 TGACMASLYAR
+178 TKACMASLYAR

-196 KTGIPN
+196 RTGLPN
-202 NTIVIPAAAGS
+202 NTIVIPAAIGPD
-213 EYKDLSAVPQRVTD
+213 YKNLSAVPQRITD
-227 TGSLPP
+227 TGTLPP

-247 DDMKLNL
+247 EDMKLNL
-254 PSGRFD
+254 PAGRFD
-260 NRRELLQQFDKLRR
+260 DRKSLLREFDQLRR
-274 NVDTQIQNVSTFEQQ
+274 RVDSQIENTSTFEQR
-289 AINIV
+289 AMNIV
-294 LRGMSTAFDL
+294 LRGMSAAFDL
-304 SKEDSRT
+304 SKEDPRT
-311 IERYDTGQIKPSAS
+311 LARYDTGDIKPDAGTM
-325 VQKRNSYAKQFSP
+325 KRNSYAKQFSP

-387 VDRAASAFIEDL
+387 VDRAASAFIEDI

-404 YDKVLLVITGEFG
+404 YEKVLLVITGEFG

-459 PARDQVTSNQLLGTV
+459 PARDLVSSNMLLGTI
-474 MHTLMDIPNLR
+474 MHTLLDIPNLR
-485 LRTDLPGDIQRVITS
+485 LRTDLPDDVQRVIS
-500 SRPIPQL
+500 NSRPIPQL